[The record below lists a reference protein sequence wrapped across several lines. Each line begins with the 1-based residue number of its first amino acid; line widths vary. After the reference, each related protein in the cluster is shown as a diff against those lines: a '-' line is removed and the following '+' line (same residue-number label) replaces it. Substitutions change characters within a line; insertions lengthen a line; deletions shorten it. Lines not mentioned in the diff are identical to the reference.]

1 MNCKQINNIPFKK
14 ILQKLGYSPAKEIN
28 NEFWYISPFREERTA
43 SFKVNIQNNTFRDF
57 GNGASGSVVD
67 FWCHLHQCN
76 IKTCISQITNLFS
89 LQEQEYIQKDAI
101 PKAKIEKT
109 RKPLIKVLKV
119 KAISHPKLKAYLTSR
134 KLSERIYS
142 QIKEV
147 HFELVGRHNYAI
159 GLLNDIGG
167 YDLRNSICK
176 RATSKSI
183 STILN
188 EGSTTLC
195 IFEGMC
201 DYLSYLEQSTH
212 SRFEMIRALCKH
224 WNQSYIILN
233 SVEMGEQA
241 LPYIKQFEK
250 VHLFLDND
258 EAGCD
263 LTNKYLV
270 QFSHVK
276 DCSSIYADFKD
287 YSDYHIH
294 TITEIE
300 KSEELI
306 NKMEF

>member
-1 MNCKQINNIPFKK
+1 MNCKQINNIPFER

-28 NEFWYISPFREERTA
+28 NELWYISPFREERTA
-43 SFKVNIQNNTFRDF
+43 SFRVNIQNNTFRDF

-89 LQEQEYIQKDAI
+89 LQEQEYIQKDVI
-101 PKAKIEKT
+101 PRAKIEKS

-142 QIKEV
+142 KIKEV
-147 HFELVGRHNYAI
+147 HFELAGRHNYAI

-183 STILN
+183 STMLN

-201 DYLSYLEQSTH
+201 DYLSYLEDTTH
-212 SRFEMIRALCKH
+212 SESPIIREMCED
-224 WNQSYIILN
+224 WNQSFLILN

-241 LPYIKQFEK
+241 IPYIKQFEE
-250 VHLFLDND
+250 VCLFLDND
-258 EAGCD
+258 KAGQN
-263 LTNKYLV
+263 LTAKYLA
-270 QFSHVK
+270 QFPHVE
-276 DCSSIYADFKD
+276 DCSSSYSEFKD

-294 TITEIE
+294 QMSEFE
-300 KSEELI
+300 KVMNWI
-306 NKMEF
+306 RKMKF